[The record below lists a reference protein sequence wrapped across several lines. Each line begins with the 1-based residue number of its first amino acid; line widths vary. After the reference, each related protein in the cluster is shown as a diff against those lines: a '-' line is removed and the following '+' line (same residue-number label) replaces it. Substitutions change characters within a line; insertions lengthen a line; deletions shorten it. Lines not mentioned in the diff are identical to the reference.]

1 MPRKPKLSSIESLY
15 AELVDEL
22 RAQVKGSKD
31 PETGAHVPPPA
42 SLLAV
47 AAKLV
52 QSAGIRPTEDGPLA
66 GKLVSLKEALPLV
79 DVDAL
84 SRRF

>member
-22 RAQVKGSKD
+22 RKQVKGSTD
-31 PETGAHVPPPA
+31 EAGNHVPPAA

-66 GKLVSLKEALPLV
+66 GKIVSLKEALPLV

-84 SRRF
+84 TKRF